1 MFDSLCDMD
10 YNYIVFKIEEKR
22 GAIFVKKLIT
32 ALLAIALVFAFTACN
47 NNEGDD
53 SAENTEN
60 LSKLSEFTFVVNG
73 VTVTPGKVMPSEKLP
88 EPKAISKVP
97 SVAFEGTDD
106 VYFFG
111 DFEITAHV
119 ENGENEVYS
128 VNFINSAVSTA
139 EGLKLGDTKEKMI
152 ELYGENY
159 EINNKECL
167 YKGEINELCVIIR
180 DNVVTSI
187 EIKRTV

>member
-1 MFDSLCDMD
+1 
-10 YNYIVFKIEEKR
+10 
-22 GAIFVKKLIT
+22 
-32 ALLAIALVFAFTACN
+32 
-47 NNEGDD
+47 
-53 SAENTEN
+53 
-60 LSKLSEFTFVVNG
+60 
-73 VTVTPGKVMPSEKLP
+73 
-88 EPKAISKVP
+88 
-97 SVAFEGTDD
+97 
-106 VYFFG
+106 
-111 DFEITAHV
+111 
-119 ENGENEVYS
+119 S

-159 EINNKECL
+159 EANDKECL

>member
-1 MFDSLCDMD
+1 M
-10 YNYIVFKIEEKR
+10 
-22 GAIFVKKLIT
+22 KKLIT
-32 ALLAIALVFAFTACN
+32 ALLAIVVVFAFTACN
-47 NNEGDD
+47 NNGGDN
-53 SAENTEN
+53 SAEETEN
-60 LSKLSEFTFVVNG
+60 LSKVSEFTFVVNG
-73 VTVTPGKVMPSEKLP
+73 VTVTPGKTMPSEKLP

-119 ENGENEVYS
+119 ANGENEVYS

-159 EINNKECL
+159 EANNKECL